1 MSEHHIT
8 SREQL
13 RAVYKQPGEGAVKKV
28 LPQLDEYCIAFIARC
43 PFCVLSTAGANGR
56 LDASPKGGD
65 PGFLT
70 VQDSATLLLPDW
82 PGNNRLD
89 SLENILENPQV
100 GMMLL
105 VPGMDE
111 TLRIN
116 GRAVLSTDSD
126 LLASLAIK
134 GKSPISVLVIT
145 VEEAYLHCARAVW
158 RADLWNAD
166 KHIDRAELPTMGQ
179 MLADQVAG
187 YDGAAVDKIIAD
199 NRHKLYALD

>member
-28 LPQLDEYCIAFIARC
+28 LPKFDEHCIAFIARC

-166 KHIDRAELPTMGQ
+166 KHIDRAELPTM
-179 MLADQVAG
+179 
-187 YDGAAVDKIIAD
+187 
-199 NRHKLYALD
+199 

>member
-28 LPQLDEYCIAFIARC
+28 LPQLDEHCIAFIARC